1 MTTLSELSPALRDLA
16 SGAAT
21 SRSLVTALA
30 ARAAACDA
38 QLRIWASFDAARALR
53 LAAECDALPADAE
66 ARPLRGVPFG
76 VKDIIDTADLPTQRG
91 SRAYEGHHPGRDAEV
106 VARLKRAGA
115 LVLGKAQT
123 TELAF
128 MHPSPVRNPWNPAH
142 TPGGSSA
149 GSAAGVAAGF
159 FPAAIGTQTNG
170 SVIRPAAYCGVVGF
184 KPTSGLL
191 PAGGVLTFSE
201 TLDQVGTFAATV
213 ADVAFITAPL
223 VEGAAISARVRPLE
237 RAPRVALLR
246 QFPWNCTEPD
256 AAAHLEWTAA
266 RLRESGAWVRVIEL
280 PEALAGVRDAQR
292 TIMLF
297 EAIRHHAALQ
307 DRARG
312 LLGAQ
317 TNAGLDDARRITAA
331 EYAAALTARAAMT
344 ERALDLFDDCDVVAC
359 PPASG
364 DAPASLDTT
373 GDPSFCTLWSL
384 TGFPAVTIPSGLSAR
399 GLPFGLQ
406 LAAPAGADD
415 ALLAAAGWCERVLAF
430 GAAPTLAC
438 AAQPKRA

>member
-1 MTTLSELSPALRDLA
+1 MNHPLELSLALRDLA
-16 SGAAT
+16 AGTAT
-21 SRSLVTALA
+21 SRSVVTALA
-30 ARAAACDA
+30 DRAAACDA

-53 LAAECDALPADAE
+53 LADECDALPVDAE
-66 ARPLRGVPFG
+66 AHPLRGVPFG
-76 VKDIIDTADLPTQRG
+76 VKDIIDTVDLPTQRG
-91 SRAYEGHHPGRDAEV
+91 SRAYEGHQSGRDAEIV
-106 VARLKRAGA
+106 SRLKRAGA

-128 MHPSPVRNPWNPAH
+128 MHPSPARNPWNPAH

-201 TLDQVGTFAATV
+201 TLDQLGTFAANV

-223 VEGAAISARVRPLE
+223 VEGAALSARVRLLD
-237 RAPRVALLR
+237 RAPRIALLR
-246 QFPWNCTEPD
+246 QFPWNRTEPD
-256 AAAHLEWTAA
+256 AAAHLEQTAA
-266 RLRESGAWVRVIEL
+266 KLREAGADVRVIDL
-280 PEALAGVRDAQR
+280 PEALHGVRDAQR
-292 TIMLF
+292 TVMLF
-297 EAIRHHAALQ
+297 EAIRNHAALQ
-307 DRARG
+307 ERARAQ
-312 LLGAQ
+312 LGAQ

-331 EYAAALTARAAMT
+331 EYAQALTARAVMT
-344 ERALDLFDDCDVVAC
+344 ERAFDLFEDCDVIAC

-364 DAPASLDTT
+364 AAPASLDTT

-384 TGFPAVTIPSGLSAR
+384 TGFPAVTIPSGLSAQ

-406 LAAPAGADD
+406 LAVPAGADD
-415 ALLAAAGWCERVLAF
+415 ALLAAAGWCEGVLAF
-430 GAAPTLAC
+430 RASPALAC